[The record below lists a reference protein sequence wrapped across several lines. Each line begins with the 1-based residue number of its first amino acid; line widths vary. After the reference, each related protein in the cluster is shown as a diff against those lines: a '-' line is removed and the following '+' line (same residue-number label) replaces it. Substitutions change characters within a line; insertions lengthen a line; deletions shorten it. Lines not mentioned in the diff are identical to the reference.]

1 MIAVGIIVISVRI
14 IAAPTSCIVITG
26 FQTALLR
33 WFPFVVGFDVDA
45 AIFVTGRLAL
55 IIRRFCRKTLCLTVV
70 QVLIPTEL
78 VVRTAHLQLMIV
90 LLEGIIQGG
99 ISARMTTNA
108 RLIALK
114 VACCVAGFVRKQVC
128 TGVGVSVI
136 EHLRVAYHAES
147 RDADGVTLRYMEIE
161 SGTSEHSTALVFL
174 DTLLLQMAFNQGAI
188 QFLATCSGEVIT
200 VSFATTI
207 TGVIAVT
214 DVEIAVH
221 NTGVEIDI
229 KAHVSTRRG
238 IPRLGKRVVDTG
250 LYGTVITCGTIFLHD
265 QIDDTRCSFG
275 AVFGRGI
282 GDQLDLLD
290 RSGRHLLEYLSAV
303 LGIESSRFAVDPDLY
318 IFGVTQGD
326 VSFLIDI
333 HGRDVLQDL
342 RDAGSCRSD
351 ILIYGEYFLVQF
363 KTHGAA
369 LRHHFY
375 VLKRL
380 CIFFERNTSHVHR
393 HSGNFDGLALL
404 AVTHK

>member
-1 MIAVGIIVISVRI
+1 MIAVGIIVISVCI
-14 IAAPTSCIVITG
+14 IAAPTSCVVITG

-33 WFPFVVGFDVDA
+33 RFPFVVGFDIDA
-45 AIFVTGRLAL
+45 ALLVTGRLAL
-55 IIRRFCRKTLCLTVV
+55 IICLFCRKTLCLTVV

-78 VVRTAHLQLMIV
+78 VVRTAHLQLMVV
-90 LLEGIIQGG
+90 LFEGIIQGG

-114 VACCVAGFVRKQVC
+114 VTCRVAGFVRKQVC

-136 EHLRVAYHAES
+136 EYLRVANHAES

-174 DTLLLQMAFNQGAI
+174 NTLLLQMAFNQGAI

-200 VSFATTI
+200 VGFATTI

-229 KAHVSTRRG
+229 KAHVCTRRS

-265 QIDDTRCSFG
+265 QIDDTRS
-275 AVFGRGI
+275 ALRTVFGRGI

-303 LGIESSRFAVDPDLY
+303 L
-318 IFGVTQGD
+318 
-326 VSFLIDI
+326 
-333 HGRDVLQDL
+333 
-342 RDAGSCRSD
+342 
-351 ILIYGEYFLVQF
+351 
-363 KTHGAA
+363 
-369 LRHHFY
+369 
-375 VLKRL
+375 
-380 CIFFERNTSHVHR
+380 
-393 HSGNFDGLALL
+393 
-404 AVTHK
+404 